1 MFRLWSTSH
10 TTRTCFFRD
19 HSLSLE
25 CLCPRL
31 SLPWPIYDSQ
41 VAFYQSPEPPCGGH
55 LLANTFNLSLG
66 HCSRL
71 IHLFY
76 QTDGPFFSPFD
87 CLLEKLYFACYA
99 YSQIYMTSPKKSNL
113 FWLWNKYSCAGIQ
126 TAMFNTPAHGLHR
139 IVLPQ
144 VELYKER
151 WSHKTDGNIIQSVI
165 GTVA

>member
-1 MFRLWSTSH
+1 MYFFPLRSPLNIKKKIASQGINDTSETSVIFHCVRFRVSGIIHDQLNRLMESVALSTSH

-25 CLCPRL
+25 CLCPWL

-55 LLANTFNLSLG
+55 LLANTLNLSLG

-87 CLLEKLYFACYA
+87 CLLEKLYFACCRLITF
-99 YSQIYMTSPKKSNL
+99 IYHWTQKHLSFL
-113 FWLWNKYSCAGIQ
+113 
-126 TAMFNTPAHGLHR
+126 
-139 IVLPQ
+139 
-144 VELYKER
+144 
-151 WSHKTDGNIIQSVI
+151 SVK
-165 GTVA
+165 